1 VTTLLGVGTETPG
14 DCTDDTLPGDPVID
28 MSSRSDTK
36 LRGDI
41 GCWLLRRGRL
51 KHVSV
56 NVSHSRL
63 KLSVT
68 VEWIISGHFLIYT
81 LVERTHTH
89 GYITVIIFIF
99 YGANSNNILMLYKT
113 NNLNIQHSKYI
124 NNKYNKTKKSDIIV
138 IKTIKSFKYLHCNK

>member
-1 VTTLLGVGTETPG
+1 MFWNILGCPTVTTLLGVGTETPG

-51 KHVSV
+51 KHVNV
-56 NVSHSRL
+56 NVSYSRL

-81 LVERTHTH
+81 CMYVNTYTHMQVK
-89 GYITVIIFIF
+89 IR
-99 YGANSNNILMLYKT
+99 
-113 NNLNIQHSKYI
+113 
-124 NNKYNKTKKSDIIV
+124 KSVLWREHIHMG
-138 IKTIKSFKYLHCNK
+138 T